1 MKTRRVSQE
10 VRERVLDRIR
20 GALVD
25 GDDAAA
31 MRIAQEL
38 QSRWRKADARS
49 RIAEAS
55 DASH

>member
-31 MRIAQEL
+31 MRIAREL
-38 QSRWRKADARS
+38 KADARS

-55 DASH
+55 DAPR